1 MTAPFH
7 NIRVLD
13 FTRFLSGPFGAH
25 QFALQGAE
33 VIKIEP
39 PAGDDTRTITVN
51 KALAAQKMSPAFMAV
66 NSNKKSVVLDLKQP
80 EAIAAVLRMVAEA
93 DIVWENFRPG
103 VMDKL
108 GLGYAALSA
117 INPRLIY
124 CSISGFGHTGP
135 EKNTPAFDGKIQA
148 MSGIMSITGEPE
160 DGPMR
165 AGFAL
170 CDVIGGMTSAF
181 AVATALYQR
190 TQTGKGQ
197 HVDVSMLDA
206 SLSFLSTQVAD
217 FTVTGTPQRQFGNLS
232 MSRKPTADRFR
243 CGDGYIV
250 LAAMTEPQF
259 QRLFQVLAREDVL
272 ADPRFADWFTRY
284 EHRDAL
290 RDIIESAFGQR
301 SPAQWE
307 AVLNAA
313 DVPCARVFNIEDV
326 IEHPQLQSRQVLQTV
341 ASSVGTHRMVG
352 PGFHLGEDGG
362 AGSGV
367 IHSPPPRLGEHT
379 HDVLAGMGFDD
390 DAIARLQGR
399 ITATS

>member
-1 MTAPFH
+1 MSKPFE
-7 NIRVLD
+7 NIRILD
-13 FTRFLSGPFGAH
+13 FTRFLSGPFGTH

-39 PAGDDTRTITVN
+39 PAGDDSRTITVN
-51 KALAAQKMSPAFMAV
+51 RELAAEKMAPAFMAV

-80 EAIAAVLRMVAEA
+80 AAIAIIRRMVEDA

-108 GLGYAALSA
+108 GLGYEALKA

-148 MSGIMSITGEPE
+148 MSGIMSITG
-160 DGPMR
+160 DVDQGPMR

-170 CDVIGGMTSAF
+170 CDVLSGMTSAF
-181 AVATALYQR
+181 AVATALFQR
-190 TQTGKGQ
+190 SRTGVGQ

-217 FTVTGTPQRQFGNLS
+217 YSVTQTPQRQFGNLS

-243 CGDGYIV
+243 CGDGFIV

-259 QRLFQVLAREDVL
+259 QRLFAVLGREDVL
-272 ADPRFADWFTRY
+272 TDARFKDWFTRF

-290 RDIIESAFGQR
+290 REIIESAFGEQ
-301 SPAQWE
+301 SPEHWE
-307 AVLNAA
+307 PLLNQA
-313 DVPCARVFNIEDV
+313 DVPCARVFRIEEIV
-326 IEHPQLQSRQVLQTV
+326 EHPQLQSRQVLQQV
-341 ASSVGTHRMVG
+341 ASPWGTHAMVG
-352 PGFHLGEDGG
+352 PGFHLGDEEEGGG
-362 AGSGV
+362 A
-367 IHSPPPRLGEHT
+367 IHSAAPRLGEHT
-379 HDVLAGMGFDD
+379 HEVLHALGISD
-390 DAIARLQGR
+390 QE
-399 ITATS
+399 ITELGGGTQRA